1 MWSAVGV
8 VFDCASKR
16 SMTERMQGR
25 DIDGERRRGIDSEIP
40 GVSIAHLEGT
50 VREVGGVVTV
60 GAGGLRS
67 ETSNSDGSD
76 GPCLRRT
83 PLDHSDPQL
92 SSTMSGGGM
101 NTPLLDTIEPDE
113 PSEVPQPQPKA
124 TAHQPVVLK
133 PTGRP
138 TEDRKSV
145 V

>member
-67 ETSNSDGSD
+67 ETSSDGA
-76 GPCLRRT
+76 CRRT
-83 PLDHSDPQL
+83 LLDHFR
-92 SSTMSGGGM
+92 SSG
-101 NTPLLDTIEPDE
+101 TPCI
-113 PSEVPQPQPKA
+113 QPP
-124 TAHQPVVLK
+124 P
-133 PTGRP
+133 R
-138 TEDRKSV
+138 
-145 V
+145 